1 MNNCAKIFVIASA
14 LAVSASS
21 AYAVDYLLE
30 AGQTDTISTNVT
42 YANMDVYGDLSVYV
56 PGGTKKDY
64 KTMPKEQI
72 KQ

>member
-30 AGQTDTISTNVT
+30 AGQTDTISTNVV
-42 YANMDVYGDLSVYV
+42 YEKMDVYGDLSVYV
-56 PGGTKKDY
+56 PGGTASSKKNRSVLL
-64 KTMPKEQI
+64 PH
-72 KQ
+72 